1 MTLVFNL
8 KRSVL
13 CCAIA
18 MTAPGMTFAA
28 DSQMVVTAA
37 PAETADSPTRGYNA
51 TTSTGASKTD
61 QPLITTGQA
70 VSVVTRQQIDDQAA
84 NTVGQ
89 ALNYTPGVFS
99 NFSGGATRFDTVA
112 LRGFHGGD
120 VDNLFLDGM
129 RLMSDG
135 GSHNIMQV
143 DPWFLERLDII
154 KGPSSALYGQT
165 VPGGLV
171 NMTSKRPQFI
181 PEGHFRLTGG
191 TQNTKGAAF
200 DYTNAINDQ
209 WAFRLIGMTRTSDT
223 QYDNTR
229 EERYTISPSL
239 LWQPSE
245 DTSLLLR
252 AYLQKDPSG
261 GYHGSTPL
269 SGNLTQHNGKWLKDG
284 FNEGESS
291 VDQYKRREQVYSYAF
306 SHRFNETW
314 AVRSDA
320 SYTHSS
326 VALDQVYQNGW
337 IDDSD
342 QLARG
347 YSGSR
352 GSLDAW
358 STDNQLEADFATG
371 DVTHKLVVG
380 AEYHQYKNDVWSGY
394 GSASP
399 LNPFTGATA
408 SHGVTVTS
416 QDNTTRRYYQS
427 GVYLQDE
434 LEWNRWHA
442 TLSGRYDRMVSEQDN
457 HTTDVKHRL
466 QDDHISGRAS
476 LLYAF
481 ENGLSPYVSYSQ
493 AVTPSILPGKDGNL
507 LKPST
512 SEQYEAGLKY
522 QPPGTSDLYTAAV
535 YDLTQKDVAA
545 RDSNDIA
552 SATYIPAGKVHSQG
566 LELEARNQLTP
577 RLSTIAGYTL
587 NHVRYKELQDGNDG
601 HTPLLT
607 PNQMASAWAHY
618 QFDYGI
624 SAGAGVRYIGKQWA
638 NDDNTAR
645 VPSVTL
651 VDASVRA
658 NLGDWNSS
666 MKGAYVQVNAN
677 NLFGRDYIAACY
689 STTNCYVGAERSVI
703 ATVGYDF

>member
-1 MTLVFNL
+1 MTYNP

-13 CCAIA
+13 LCAIA
-18 MTAPGMTFAA
+18 MTAPGITLAA
-28 DSQMVVTAA
+28 NETMVVTAA
-37 PAETADSPTRGYNA
+37 PPQTADSPTQGYTA
-51 TTSTGASKTD
+51 TTSTGATKTD
-61 QPLITTGQA
+61 EPLITTGQSI
-70 VSVVTRQQIDDQAA
+70 SVVTRQQFVDQGA
-84 NTVGQ
+84 NTVSQ

-99 NFSGGATRFDTVA
+99 NFGGGATRFDTIA

-135 GSHNIMQV
+135 GSHNIMQI
-143 DPWFLERLDII
+143 DPWFIERLDII
-154 KGPSSALYGQT
+154 KGPSSSLYGQT

-171 NMTSKRPQFI
+171 NITMKRPQFA

-191 TQNTKGAAF
+191 SQNTRGAAF

-209 WAFRLIGMTRTSDT
+209 WAFRLTGMTQTSDT
-223 QYDNTR
+223 QYDNSR
-229 EERYTISPSL
+229 EERYAIAPAL

-252 AYLQKDPSG
+252 AYLQKDPAG

-269 SGNLTQHNGKWLKDG
+269 SGTLTQHNGQWLKDG

-291 VDQYKRREQVYSYAF
+291 VQQYKRREQIYSYEF
-306 SHRFNETW
+306 SHRFNEIW
-314 AVRSDA
+314 SVRSNA

-326 VALDQVYQNGW
+326 VALDQVYQTGW
-337 IDDSD
+337 IGNSN

-352 GSLDAW
+352 GSLDGW

-371 DVTHKLVVG
+371 ELQHKVVVG
-380 AEYHQYKNDVWSGY
+380 AEYHRFTNDVWTGA
-394 GSASP
+394 GTASP
-399 LNPFTGATA
+399 LDPFTGATA
-408 SHGVTVTS
+408 SHGVAVTY
-416 QDNTTRRYYQS
+416 QDNTTRHYYQS
-427 GVYLQDE
+427 GLYLQDE
-434 LEWNRWHA
+434 MQWDKWHA
-442 TLSGRYDRMVSEQDN
+442 NVSGRYDRIVSQQDN
-457 HTTDVKHRL
+457 HSTDISKRR

-481 ENGLSPYVSYSQ
+481 DSGISPYVSYAQ
-493 AVTPSILPGKDGNL
+493 AITPASLNDKDGNA

-512 SEQYEAGLKY
+512 SEQYEAGVKF
-522 QPPGTSDLYTAAV
+522 QPPGTNDMYTAAL
-535 YDLTQKDVAA
+535 YDLTQKDVAT
-545 RDSNDIA
+545 RDANDIA
-552 SATYIPAGKVHSQG
+552 SASYVPAGKVHSQG
-566 LELEARNQLTP
+566 IELEARNQLTP

-587 NHVRYKELQDGNDG
+587 NRLRYKESLDGNSG

-638 NDDNTAR
+638 NDENTAR

-658 NLGDWNSS
+658 DLGGWNSQL
-666 MKGAYVQVNAN
+666 KGAYVQVNAN
-677 NLFGRDYIAACY
+677 NLFNRDYIAACY
-689 STTNCYVGAERSVI
+689 STTNCYLGAERSVI